1 MKKLLRILSIFI
13 IFVILVIVSV
23 SAYVTA
29 NGRTIL
35 LSQLEK
41 NLGIK
46 AQLSS
51 LKVVFPATI
60 VAEGLEVS
68 DTLKAK
74 RLVVVPSII
83 GLLRGDVVFNFLSI
97 QQLQMTVTRNPD
109 DSFDFGLPAI
119 KAQQPQ
125 VVLPGK
131 TEEAVKKET
140 KAKKPLRFYVNKLDI
155 LDGHIVFVDKGLVG
169 QPPFVIKCYSL
180 NLNVFRPSL
189 LQLFRMQFNGQ
200 GDLLSQDD
208 SQIGRVILAG
218 WADPINLDMDAKA
231 QVEGG
236 KLVYFGPYYKK
247 FVKRELES
255 GDVGITVVA
264 RSKTNDMVAD
274 CHIEL
279 TNVAFKKTEQ
289 PQGSE
294 QEAPK
299 DFSDFSALAFNSFL
313 GAEGKTTFDF
323 TVRTK
328 MDKPKFENVTFKG
341 NFFQNRVEAV
351 FSKPPQETIED
362 FKKVGE
368 DFKAIGKQ
376 FKEIFK
382 SK

>member
-1 MKKLLRILSIFI
+1 MKKWLRISVIFI

-23 SAYVTA
+23 SVYVTA

-46 AQLSS
+46 VQLSS

-60 VAEGLEVS
+60 VAEGLELS
-68 DTLKAK
+68 DTLKVK
-74 RLVVVPSII
+74 RLVVVPSVI
-83 GLLRGDVVFNFLSI
+83 GLLRGDVIFNFLAI
-97 QQLQMTVTRNPD
+97 EQLQMTVTHNSD

-131 TEEAVKKET
+131 AEEAVKKET

-155 LDGHIVFVDKGLVG
+155 LDAHIEFVDKGLVG
-169 QPPFVIKCYSL
+169 QPPFVIKCSSL

-218 WADPINLDMDAKA
+218 WADPVNLDMDAKA
-231 QVEGG
+231 VVQG
-236 KLVYFGPYYKK
+236 KLVHFSPYYKK
-247 FVKRELES
+247 FVKRDLES
-255 GDVGITVVA
+255 GDADITVVA
-264 RSKTNDMVAD
+264 RSKSNDMIAD
-274 CHIEL
+274 CHIEF

-289 PQGSE
+289 SQGAE

-299 DFSDFSALAFNSFL
+299 DFSNMSALAFNSFF

-328 MDKPKFENVTFKG
+328 MDRPKFENVTFKG

-368 DFKAIGKQ
+368 EFEAIGKQ